1 MASDCDRSQL
11 VRKGHRR
18 ALRRL
23 FETSGRRHPGDFY
36 FQSGSFAASQ
46 KHYTV
51 HDWVVPGTNNA
62 HWRVQVFWP
71 VDLPFLVLYG
81 DPQYRYVLY
90 GENDRQLGW
99 IYARAQT
106 LPEGD
111 YQALLNRF
119 ASLGYDKTRF
129 VRFVQKP
136 EQIGQPG
143 YWSEGIK

>member
-1 MASDCDRSQL
+1 M
-11 VRKGHRR
+11 
-18 ALRRL
+18 
-23 FETSGRRHPGDFY
+23 
-36 FQSGSFAASQ
+36 
-46 KHYTV
+46 
-51 HDWVVPGTNNA
+51 HDWIVPGTNNA

-71 VDLPFLVLYG
+71 VDLPFLVLYV

-111 YQALLNRF
+111 YQTLLNRF
-119 ASLGYDKTRF
+119 ESLGYDKTRF

-136 EQIGQPG
+136 EQLGQPG